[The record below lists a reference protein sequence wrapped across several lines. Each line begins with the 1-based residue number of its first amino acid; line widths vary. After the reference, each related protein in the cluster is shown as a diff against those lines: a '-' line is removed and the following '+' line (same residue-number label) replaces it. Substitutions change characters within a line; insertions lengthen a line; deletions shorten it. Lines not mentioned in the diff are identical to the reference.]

1 MQINTGRK
9 RACVGGWV
17 HVSLLSFALCFFLC
31 VFCMFVC
38 GFFFCISLLFF
49 FLLAYVNLVE
59 LSVKKT
65 RRSACDALP
74 LCTTYAH
81 EHVLVFFFFFLVSP
95 SLFSSSEKN
104 AVSYVSFFFSRIPCL
119 ISSAVIDTS
128 FFFLF
133 ICFHCLWF
141 TNEALVS
148 LSFFFL

>member
-1 MQINTGRK
+1 MQVNTGRK

-17 HVSLLSFALCFFLC
+17 HVSLLSFALRFFLC

-38 GFFFCISLLFF
+38 GFFFFASLFFFF

-95 SLFSSSEKN
+95 SLFTSSEKN

-128 FFFLF
+128 FFFVYLF
-133 ICFHCLWF
+133 
-141 TNEALVS
+141 S
-148 LSFFFL
+148 LSLVYE